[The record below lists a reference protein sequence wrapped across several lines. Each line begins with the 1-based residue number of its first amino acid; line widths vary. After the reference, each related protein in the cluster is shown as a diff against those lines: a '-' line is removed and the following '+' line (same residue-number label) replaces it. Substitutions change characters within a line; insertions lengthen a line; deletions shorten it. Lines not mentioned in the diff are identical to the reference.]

1 MSFLLEPPVTDD
13 SALNFTLSKLTEQVN
28 RQETQI
34 REILTAI
41 QNATDFADLQE
52 RVKDT

>member
-1 MSFLLEPPVTDD
+1 MALLEPPVTDD

-28 RQETQI
+28 RQEVQI
-34 REILTAI
+34 RAILTAI
-41 QNATDFADLQE
+41 QNATDLADLQE